1 MRIRRKPGRAT
12 DLASSE
18 TRRRYGLAASG
29 SEAGGGIA
37 ISPLTERCGIPSNA
51 ASASGTA
58 EGRNPALLGS
68 PPNVFKDGFD
78 VPRDGIRIDCVRHRT
93 NDACGMLTDDLD
105 MPPILHHSPFIIH
118 HSS

>member
-18 TRRRYGLAASG
+18 TRRKYGLAASG
-29 SEAGGGIA
+29 SEPGGGIA
-37 ISPLTERCGIPSNA
+37 ISPLTERFGIPSNA

-68 PPNVFKDGFD
+68 PPIFTSS
-78 VPRDGIRIDCVRHRT
+78 RT
-93 NDACGMLTDDLD
+93 GWQ
-105 MPPILHHSPFIIH
+105 SPASPARRSISAASSTLSSEWII
-118 HSS
+118 